1 MPVDPSPLSSAQK
14 NSVLLGI
21 NMDNLDETQTSL
33 AKNILPGDGSTTEEE
48 DADLDLNISGDEF
61 DSEFPGSQE
70 SFQLSTPTL
79 FLHHNR
85 IHLSLLHHLLSLC
98 H

>member
-1 MPVDPSPLSSAQK
+1 MGDPSEDIDAQNYEIFLQSGQDEVSNSEDVPIDPSLLPSAQR

-21 NMDNLDETQTSL
+21 NSDNLNESQSSL

-61 DSEFPGSQE
+61 DF
-70 SFQLSTPTL
+70 
-79 FLHHNR
+79 
-85 IHLSLLHHLLSLC
+85 
-98 H
+98 